1 MFKSNYELL
10 IEACKGE
17 KCDSYSF
24 ETDTVKSQFKA
35 LCADLENMDVEV
47 GYIAPMVPVI
57 QSNFTNEYYVD
68 SEDLSR
74 LAIAQEMSLEDAFY
88 AVVAENGLSPEQLIV
103 MIESE
108 EEIMDLIIEAK
119 GNSKKLGVINAAA
132 KKLEEMKKKGINL
145 KKKKSKKK

>member
-17 KCDSYSF
+17 KCDSYDF
-24 ETDTVKSQFKA
+24 EADTVRSQFKA
-35 LCADLENMDVEV
+35 LCVDLKDMDVEV
-47 GYIAPMVPVI
+47 GFVAPMVPVI
-57 QSNFTNEYYVD
+57 QSKFTNEYYVD

-88 AVVAENGLSPEQLIV
+88 AVVSENGLKPEEVVV

-108 EEIMDLIIEAK
+108 DEIMEMIAEAK
-119 GNSKKLGVINAAA
+119 GNSKKLGVINTAS
-132 KKLEEMKKKGINL
+132 KKLEELKKKGINL